1 MKIINIDLAQ
11 NNKKNV
17 PLIILNGS
25 GGVGKDSFVNACAN
39 YVSLENYSTITYYKE
54 IAKEKFNWDGIK
66 DEKGRKLLS
75 DLKRASIEYNNLPLK
90 QFQKEYDEINDMHL
104 VDMFICMCRDIDDI
118 KKIKILYPHTIT
130 VLVTNKNVSDIH
142 SNVGDDNVYNWY
154 YDYII
159 ANDGDLNDLNES
171 AKTFLQEIGMKI

>member
-54 IAKEKFNWDGIK
+54 IAKEIP
-66 DEKGRKLLS
+66 LS
-75 DLKRASIEYNNLPLK
+75 RLK
-90 QFQKEYDEINDMHL
+90 M
-104 VDMFICMCRDIDDI
+104 IDD
-118 KKIKILYPHTIT
+118 
-130 VLVTNKNVSDIH
+130 
-142 SNVGDDNVYNWY
+142 Y
-154 YDYII
+154 YD
-159 ANDGDLNDLNES
+159 S
-171 AKTFLQEIGMKI
+171 FKR